1 MNMTIFFSLS
11 TFLDMEG
18 KDSKLN
24 NLVFSLTSNDKRIL
38 FGRFENDD
46 RS

>member
-1 MNMTIFFSLS
+1 MTIFFSLL
-11 TFLDMEG
+11 TFLDMNG

-24 NLVFSLTSNDKRIL
+24 NSVFSLTSNNKRIL
-38 FGRFENDD
+38 FGHFENDN

>member
-1 MNMTIFFSLS
+1 MNMTIFFSLL
-11 TFLDMEG
+11 TFLDMNG
-18 KDSKLN
+18 KGSKLN
-24 NLVFSLTSNDKRIL
+24 NSAFSLTSDKKRIL